1 MNHVKPISDSDVYPM
16 KFAPTRELPLIPSH
30 DEDLLLGLEGE
41 ESHAPIA
48 ECAGSA
54 KIARSDAGARDAL
67 AATQK
72 RGSAEMRPRTAASHY
87 GRLR

>member
-1 MNHVKPISDSDVYPM
+1 MRQNTDVYRARTAGARSSASITAAGATAGTAGA
-16 KFAPTRELPLIPSH
+16 KAC
-30 DEDLLLGLEGE
+30 
-41 ESHAPIA
+41 APIA

-54 KIARSDAGARDAL
+54 KSARSEAGARDAL

>member
-1 MNHVKPISDSDVYPM
+1 M

-54 KIARSDAGARDAL
+54 KSARSDAGARDAL
-67 AATQK
+67 AAGIRHKNAAQ
-72 RGSAEMRPRTAASHY
+72 PRCAHVQLPHTMDAY
-87 GRLR
+87 GRAVRG